1 MAGKNQNEAG
11 LFRKGINLILIKK
24 KKCKVLF
31 TRFHMQVPFPECP

>member
-1 MAGKNQNEAG
+1 
-11 LFRKGINLILIKK
+11 LIKK